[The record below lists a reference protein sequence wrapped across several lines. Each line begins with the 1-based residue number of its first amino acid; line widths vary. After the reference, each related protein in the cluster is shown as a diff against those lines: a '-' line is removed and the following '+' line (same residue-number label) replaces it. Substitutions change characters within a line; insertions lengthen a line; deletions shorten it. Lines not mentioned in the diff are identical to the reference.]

1 MRQKS
6 ETRAGLSIRTFRCR
20 AKPAL
25 EIGEM
30 ATVGDIAKA
39 EKVTDRF
46 VSQTIR
52 LVYLAPEVLERLVIR
67 LEPAQY
73 AVEQLCDMQRE
84 HGSHWLRKFGENAD
98 ERTSKETEYCFE
110 ASDKGSDWQ
119 ARIPAI
125 GSGLGREHGGGG

>member
-25 EIGEM
+25 EIGET

-39 EKVTDRF
+39 DKMTDPF
-46 VSQTIR
+46 VSRTIR
-52 LVYLAPEVLERLVIR
+52 LAYLAPEMLERLVIR

-73 AVEQLCDMQRE
+73 AVE
-84 HGSHWLRKFGENAD
+84 
-98 ERTSKETEYCFE
+98 
-110 ASDKGSDWQ
+110 
-119 ARIPAI
+119 
-125 GSGLGREHGGGG
+125 

>member
-30 ATVGDIAKA
+30 ATVGDIAKT

-73 AVEQLCDMQRE
+73 AVEQLCDMQRK
-84 HGSHWLRKFGENAD
+84 HG
-98 ERTSKETEYCFE
+98 
-110 ASDKGSDWQ
+110 
-119 ARIPAI
+119 
-125 GSGLGREHGGGG
+125 